1 MRSANIFE
9 VHIGLK
15 CIVSC
20 TLAVACFAQS
30 DQNSQAGFATVG
42 APSVGSHPFTTL
54 TGPSVRYVQGNYA
67 TPQTPQQTVKVTFK
81 AAQAAGNLNVI
92 VVGWNDSTA
101 VVNSV
106 TDTHSNTYN
115 RAIGPSILSGSLSQS
130 IYYAKNIAAAGAA
143 ANVVTVNFSAAAV
156 YPDIRILEYTGADPN
171 NPVDVTAARSGNSL
185 TSSSGAA
192 TTTNPTDLIFG
203 ANIVATYTNGPGS
216 GFRQRTITSPDG
228 DIAEDKM
235 VTASGSYSAN
245 APLSS
250 AGPWIMQMVAFRTPS
265 LSPSPGGDTTPPTA
279 PGSLAAAAGGG
290 QINLSW
296 TASSDPDSPSITYH
310 VERCQGAGCT
320 SFAQIATP
328 TATTYSDTGLAP
340 GNYSYRVR
348 ASDPTGNLS
357 SYSNVA
363 TGTIADTTPPT
374 APANLAATAV
384 STSQINLTWTAST
397 DNVGV
402 TGYLIERCQGAACA
416 SFAQV
421 ATTASTTL
429 NDTSLAANTSY
440 SYRVRATDAAGNVS
454 SYSNVATANTQ
465 QSTGT
470 LSITPTSTNFGDVP
484 LGSNSTQSVV
494 LKNTGA
500 SNITISQANVAGN
513 EFSMSAM
520 SLPLTLTA
528 GQNTGFNVVFTPSGA
543 GGVTGSVSLV
553 SNATNSP
560 TADALSGTG
569 IHIADLSWQASTS
582 SVAGY
587 NVYRGTVSGGPYTKL
602 NTSLVG
608 GTTYSDMTIQ
618 AGQTYYYVATA
629 VDSSNNE
636 SLYSTQASAVVPTP

>member
-1 MRSANIFE
+1 MHSANILK
-9 VHIGLK
+9 VHVGLK

-30 DQNSQAGFATVG
+30 DQNSRAGFATVG
-42 APSVGSHPFTTL
+42 APSVGSHPFTTS
-54 TGPSVRYVQGNYA
+54 TGPSVSYVQGNYA
-67 TPQTPQQTVKVTFK
+67 TPQAPQTTVNVTFN
-81 AAQAAGNLNVI
+81 AAQSAGDLNVV
-92 VVGWNDSTA
+92 VVGWHDSTA
-101 VVNSV
+101 TVKTV
-106 TDTHSNTYN
+106 TDSKGNAYT
-115 RAIGPSILSGSLSQS
+115 RAVGPKILSGSLSQS
-130 IYYAKNIAAAGAA
+130 IYYAKNIVAAGAA
-143 ANVVTVNFSAAAV
+143 ANIVTVTFSIAAV
-156 YPDIRILEYTGADPN
+156 YPDIRILEYKGADPN
-171 NPVDVTAARSGNSL
+171 NPVDVTAQRSGSNL
-185 TSSSGAA
+185 TSSSGRA
-192 TTTNPTDLIFG
+192 TTTNSTDLILG
-203 ANIVATYTNGPGS
+203 ANIVATSTNGPGS
-216 GFRQRTITSPDG
+216 GFTPRIITSPDG

-235 VTASGSYSAN
+235 VTATGSYGAN

-250 AGPWIMQMVAFRTPS
+250 AGPWIMQMVAFRMAS
-265 LSPSPGGDTTPPTA
+265 LSPVPGADTTSPTA
-279 PGSLAAAAGGG
+279 PTGLTAAASGS

-310 VERCQGAGCT
+310 VERCQGAGCN

-328 TATTYSDTGLAP
+328 TATTYSDSGLAP

-363 TGTIADTTPPT
+363 SGATSDTTPPT
-374 APANLAATAV
+374 APGNLTASAV

-402 TGYLIERCQGAACA
+402 TGYLIERCQGAGCT

-421 ATTASTTL
+421 ATASSTAF
-429 NDTSLAANTSY
+429 NDTSLTANTSY

-454 SYSNVATANTQ
+454 LYSNVATANTQ
-465 QSTGT
+465 QATGT
-470 LSITPTSTNFGDVP
+470 LSITPTSINFGNVP
-484 LGSNSTQSVV
+484 LGSSSTQSVA
-494 LKNTGA
+494 LKNTGMG
-500 SNITISQANVAGN
+500 SITISQANVAGN
-513 EFSMSAM
+513 EFSISGM

-528 GQNTGFNVVFTPSGA
+528 GQSTGFNVVFTPSGA
-543 GGVTGSVSLV
+543 GAVTGSVSLV

-560 TADALSGTG
+560 TDALSGTG
-569 IHIADLSWQASTS
+569 IHVADLSWQASTS

-602 NTSLVG
+602 NTSLIS
-608 GTTYSDMTIQ
+608 GTTYSDTTIQ